1 MEEGNK
7 SRENV
12 RTVKKV
18 TNMELPRHIQ
28 ETINKC
34 ETSLG
39 DNPAFPP
46 GITGSKFVEN
56 LLKKRF
62 SDISKPF
69 EGKSLEEIQDELYSS
84 LNKCKDVE
92 RSCKPALEKLCGDIV
107 DKLFKFPEDTVT
119 IDMELSEN
127 APSHK
132 MRLEP
137 DSENEFSF
145 DSIEDMEYL
154 SDEIYKRRMCDALV
168 EGASEYYAYDIQNYV
183 QELFKI
189 QPELPSL
196 YSKVIEASQYLTL
209 TQDDNDIDATSTDG
223 GYVIVKVGQ
232 KDEMPAIEARGSIFP
247 ILLQQ
252 TIKGVLEIAV
262 LGGLPKDKDK
272 ARYVMSHSDFSMAQK
287 WDSRLGYPL
296 WQKVSEA
303 VEKSGNSPDEVGLN
317 FILMELSN
325 ANTGIFNKTL
335 QEVFAGTNRGTS
347 IIKNMCEYITEQKE
361 EDKFN
366 DYIEQTN
373 SKYPIED
380 GYFTAEEL
388 IRDLDTMI

>member
-1 MEEGNK
+1 M
-7 SRENV
+7 R
-12 RTVKKV
+12 
-18 TNMELPRHIQ
+18 LPEYI
-28 ETINKC
+28 TDAINKG

-46 GITGSKFVEN
+46 GITGGKFLDT
-56 LLKKRF
+56 LLFKRF
-62 SDISKPF
+62 SEVSKPF
-69 EGKSLEEIQDELYSS
+69 EGKSLEEIQDELYSN

-107 DKLFKFPEDTVT
+107 GKLFKFPEDTLT

-137 DSENEFSF
+137 DSENDFSF
-145 DSIEDMEYL
+145 DSIEDMGYL

-209 TQDDNDIDATSTDG
+209 TQDDTNIDATSTDG

-272 ARYVMSHSDFSMAQK
+272 ARYVMSRSDFSMAQK

-303 VEKSGNSPDEVGLN
+303 VEKSGNNPDEVGLN

-325 ANTGIFNKTL
+325 ANTEIFNKTL

-361 EDKFN
+361 EDEFN

-373 SKYPIED
+373 TKYPIED

-388 IRDLDTMI
+388 IRNLDTMI

>member
-1 MEEGNK
+1 MK
-7 SRENV
+7 
-12 RTVKKV
+12 
-18 TNMELPRHIQ
+18 LPEYILDA
-28 ETINKC
+28 INKG

-46 GITGSKFVEN
+46 DVTDSKFLDS
-56 LLKKRF
+56 LLTKRF
-62 SDISKPF
+62 SEVSKPF
-69 EGKSLEEIQDELYSS
+69 EGKSLEEVQNELYST

-92 RSCKPALEKLCGDIV
+92 RTCKPALEKLCGDIV
-107 DKLFKFPEDTVT
+107 DNLFKFPEDTVI

-127 APSHK
+127 TPSHK

-137 DSENEFSF
+137 DTTDFSF
-145 DSIEDMEYL
+145 DSIEDMGNI
-154 SDEIYKRRMCDALV
+154 SSEIYKRRMVDALV

-196 YSKVIEASQYLTL
+196 YAKVIEASQYLTL
-209 TQDDNDIDATSTDG
+209 TQDDTDIEASSDDG

-272 ARYVMSHSDFSMAQK
+272 ARYVMSRADFSMAGK

-296 WQKVSEA
+296 WQKISEA
-303 VEKSGNSPDEVGLN
+303 VDKSGNNPDEVGLN

-325 ANTGIFNKTL
+325 TNTNVFNKTL
-335 QEVFAGTNRGTS
+335 QEVFASTNKGTA
-347 IIKNMCEYITEQKE
+347 IIGKMCDYITEQKE
-361 EDKFN
+361 MDEFN

-380 GYFTAEEL
+380 GYYTAEEL
-388 IRDLDTMI
+388 IRNLNDLEE